1 MRKQKRQ
8 LMQLVNL
15 LKQSEAEVN
24 SSQDD
29 ILSTLADNRASIQK
43 LFQQAITYVS
53 AVHQSSQTND
63 MFFIMLKLLK
73 RIFDHV
79 GSALCSVESGVEE
92 LMDKLAD
99 NMCYPMTNYVNDLK
113 TEIFAGTSSTLVS
126 LIEEIAGEMRLR
138 RLEVEESKR
147 KVRAAEN
154 SRLEMLRQ
162 LKESEEKLKKTK
174 EQQGSHTEANSIRR
188 QKGKVSLCQV
198 PYFTLI
204 INVSL

>member
-1 MRKQKRQ
+1 MRKQKMQ

-15 LKQSEAEVN
+15 LKQSEAQVN

-29 ILSTLADNRASIQK
+29 ILSILADNRASIQK
-43 LFQQAITYVS
+43 LFQQAVTYVS
-53 AVHQSSQTND
+53 AVHQSTQTND

-73 RIFDHV
+73 LIFDCV

-99 NMCYPMTNYVNDLK
+99 NMCYPMTKYVNDLK
-113 TEIFAGTSSTLVS
+113 TEIVDGTSPTLVS
-126 LIEEIAGEMRLR
+126 LIEEIAGEMRFR

-147 KVRAAEN
+147 KVRTAEK

-162 LKESEEKLKKTK
+162 LKESEERLKKTK
-174 EQQGSHTEANSIRR
+174 EQQGSHMEANHIRH
-188 QKGKVSLCQV
+188 QKEKVSLFQV
-198 PYFTLI
+198 LYLTP
-204 INVSL
+204 S